1 MKKVVSLALVVIV
14 CLGVFSACT
23 NTAAPEKQNSGK
35 PVVAVSIVPEETFVK
50 AVCGDLA
57 DTVVMVPPGS
67 SPETYEPTPM
77 QMEDFSDAAI
87 YFSIGVPTE
96 RTNILPSVSES
107 TKVVSLAEACAAVYE
122 DRLIGSERDPHI
134 WLSPK
139 RAVVMVNTIA
149 DEMSAFDPENAQAYA
164 ANAAAYIE
172 DINAADAEIR
182 ASLEN
187 LECKKFIVFH
197 PAFGYLADEYGL
209 EMFALEEEGK
219 EATAS
224 HMQEM
229 IDLAKEENIKVIF
242 YQAEV
247 DSSQSAA
254 FAEEL
259 GGVTA
264 QLEPLSGDYI
274 ENLKTMAN
282 TIAKAMNNDA
292 K

>member
-1 MKKVVSLALVVIV
+1 MKRKLSLALIAAA
-14 CLGVFSACT
+14 CLAVFSACG
-23 NTAAPEKQNSGK
+23 TAAPEKSSDGR
-35 PVVAVSIVPEETFVK
+35 PVIAVSIVPEETFVK
-50 AVCGDLA
+50 AVCGELVN
-57 DTVVMVPPGS
+57 TVVMVPPGS
-67 SPETYEPTPM
+67 SPETYEPSPM
-77 QMEDFSDAAI
+77 QMEDFSDAAV
-87 YFSIGVPTE
+87 YFSIGVPAE
-96 RTNILPSVSES
+96 SSNILPSVSES
-107 TKVVSLAEACAAVYE
+107 TKVVSLAEACAAEYA
-122 DRLIGSERDPHI
+122 DRMIGSERDPHI

-139 RAVVMVNTIA
+139 RAVVMVDTIA
-149 DEMSAFDPENAQAYA
+149 KEMSELDAANAGTYR

-172 DINAADAEIR
+172 EINAADAEIR
-182 ASLEN
+182 ASLEK

-219 EATAS
+219 EATAA

-264 QLEPLSGDYI
+264 QLEPLSADYI

-282 TIAKAMNNDA
+282 TIAKAMTND
-292 K
+292 